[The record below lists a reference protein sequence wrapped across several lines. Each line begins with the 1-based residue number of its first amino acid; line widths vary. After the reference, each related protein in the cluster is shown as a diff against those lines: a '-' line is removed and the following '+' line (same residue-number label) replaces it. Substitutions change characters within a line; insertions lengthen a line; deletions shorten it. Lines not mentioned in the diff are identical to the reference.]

1 MTKKTKQTNK
11 TKSIKKENVMPKKK
25 LLNIVVDD
33 NDRHHIGID
42 SIEAIGYGA
51 LRFFFFFLEL
61 KTLLF
66 KGRKVL

>member
-1 MTKKTKQTNK
+1 
-11 TKSIKKENVMPKKK
+11 MPKKK
-25 LLNIVVDD
+25 LLNIVVDE
-33 NDRHHIGID
+33 NDRHHNGID

-51 LRFFFFFLEL
+51 LRFFFFLEL